1 MSLGWGGMSRIDD
14 AMRTVAR
21 EAFLPEK
28 QKGSAGFDIALP
40 IGGGSTCS
48 QPTTVRTMLELLDPV
63 PGNNVLDVGSGSGW
77 TTAILAAL
85 IREGGTQ
92 DGTVTGAVTGVELLV
107 EMVDRSQGTLDALG
121 VTNARVLHADESV
134 LGYPDGAP
142 YDRILVSADARGSVP
157 QELVDQ
163 LAPGGVLVCP
173 VDGVMTV
180 VRKPV
185 DPGQD
190 VQASQ
195 YGLYRFVPLV
205 SRRDRP

>member
-77 TTAILAAL
+77 TTAILA
-85 IREGGTQ
+85 
-92 DGTVTGAVTGVELLV
+92 
-107 EMVDRSQGTLDALG
+107 
-121 VTNARVLHADESV
+121 
-134 LGYPDGAP
+134 
-142 YDRILVSADARGSVP
+142 SADARGSVP

-163 LAPGGVLVCP
+163 LAPVGVLVCP

-195 YGLYRFVPLV
+195 HGLYRFVPLV